1 MTIVFINVKELI
13 DIEHCIMCCPFIW
26 LFQVVW
32 QPYEA
37 EVAHLLA
44 FCVARRDVWMARVPL
59 VCFWLVEK
67 HTLDRIVR
75 QFGMVQEIPPNVDTN
90 EALHAID
97 LRGKMAVNWRDKHYG
112 HIQVWNSQA
121 RSLCHGARLE
131 SDMLSAYPY
140 FDWYG
145 KVTWRFVDHTTASLL
160 IMVIALTF
168 LFNFCCVSGTLV

>member
-1 MTIVFINVKELI
+1 MFLLLFMIIVFINVKEFI
-13 DIEHCIMCCPFIW
+13 DMEHFIMCCPFIW
-26 LFQVVW
+26 LFQVAW

-37 EVAHLLA
+37 ELARLPA
-44 FCVARRDVWMARVPL
+44 FCVAGRDVWTARIPH

-67 HTLDRIVR
+67 HTLDRAVH
-75 QFGMVQEIPPNVDTN
+75 QFEMVQQIPPNVDTD
-90 EALHAID
+90 EAFHAIN

-131 SDMLSAYPY
+131 GDMSPTHPY

-145 KVTWRFVDHTTASLL
+145 RVT
-160 IMVIALTF
+160 
-168 LFNFCCVSGTLV
+168 